1 MKTYDLN
8 TSFQRWAQP
17 LRGTGLDMHILQQ
30 AYRAGAQSVAGET
43 LCILSDWATACSGL
57 KPEPT
62 TPSQVY
68 DRAEENLTHY
78 YKQIGVI
85 DAL

>member
-17 LRGTGLDMHILQQ
+17 LRGTGLDMNILQQ

-57 KPEPT
+57 QPETITPT
-62 TPSQVY
+62 QVF
-68 DRAEENLTHY
+68 DRAEENLQHY
-78 YKQIGVI
+78 YTTLGVYN
-85 DAL
+85 AV

>member
-17 LRGTGLDMHILQQ
+17 LRGTGLDMHVLQQ
-30 AYRAGAQSVAGET
+30 AYRAGAQSIAGET
-43 LCILSDWATACSGL
+43 LCILSDWAAYCSGL
-57 KPEPT
+57 EPEPT

-85 DAL
+85 DAV